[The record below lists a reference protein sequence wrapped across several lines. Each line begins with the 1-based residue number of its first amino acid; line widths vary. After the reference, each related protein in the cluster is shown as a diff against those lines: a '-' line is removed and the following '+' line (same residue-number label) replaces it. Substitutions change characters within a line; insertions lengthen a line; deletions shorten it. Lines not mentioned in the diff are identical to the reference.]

1 MIELAAT
8 SLLHAKYGFS
18 SDSQASKAT
27 KTVCCKLIRHLQV
40 GTISRSKGAL
50 KSKGVRRSNGKSAS
64 SKVRRP
70 SIEGR
75 FFEIYIF

>member
-1 MIELAAT
+1 MDDT
-8 SLLHAKYGFS
+8 SFKNYICYGIPANFKAKG
-18 SDSQASKAT
+18 
-27 KTVCCKLIRHLQV
+27 IQV

-50 KSKGVRRSNGKSAS
+50 KSNGVRRSKGKSAS

-70 SIEGR
+70 SMEAGT